1 MEKGKTKT
9 SQALRDLATLFLIM
23 IERDKKV
30 KKLY

>member
-9 SQALRDLATLFLIM
+9 SQALSDLATLFLIM

-30 KKLY
+30 RVL

>member
-23 IERDKKV
+23 IERDKMV

>member
-23 IERDKKV
+23 TERDKKV
-30 KKLY
+30 RAPI

>member
-9 SQALRDLATLFLIM
+9 CQALRDLATLFLIM

-30 KKLY
+30 RLL

>member
-30 KKLY
+30 RVL